1 MSHERVGSEALR
13 GAYPQAGERAV
24 RKVQKKLDK
33 HCRHFIALS
42 PFLCIGSFRPDGGA
56 DVSPRGDPPGF
67 VHVVDDHTILI
78 PDRPGNNRLDTMK
91 NILENPNV
99 GLLFFIPGVEE
110 TLRINGKADLVSDPA
125 ELTRFEH
132 RRHVPVMA
140 IRVVV
145 EEAFLHCAKALKRSH
160 LWEESA
166 KIDRTSFTRAG
177 EILSDHVKGA
187 MSAEEYEAYLEEG
200 YRTDLYHAD
209 S

>member
-1 MSHERVGSEALR
+1 MSHERLGREDLR
-13 GAYPQAGERAV
+13 AAYPQTGERAV
-24 RKVQKKLDK
+24 LKVQKKLDK
-33 HCRHFIALS
+33 HCRDFIALS
-42 PFLCIGSFRPDGGA
+42 PFLCIGSSRAGGHA

-99 GLLFFIPGVEE
+99 GLVFFIPGVDE
-110 TLRINGKADLVSDPA
+110 TLRINGKADLVSDPD
-125 ELTRFEH
+125 ELARFEH
-132 RRHVPVMA
+132 RRHIPVMA

-145 EEAFLHCAKALKRSH
+145 EEAFLHCAKALKRSR
-160 LWEESA
+160 LWDEGA

-187 MSAEEYEAYLEEG
+187 MSPEEYEAYLEEG
-200 YRTDLYHAD
+200 YRTGLYR
-209 S
+209 